1 MASFLHA
8 RAALLPICLSL
19 ACGSDGETADLA
31 DDGTDGTDGADDD
44 GSVGTGDTTGD
55 GSSGAAPT
63 SGITWHE
70 HIAPLILPSCAGCH
84 RDGGIAP
91 FSFESYE
98 GTQPLA
104 EAIVA
109 AVESGAMPP
118 FAASET
124 ADCEPKH
131 GWKDDLR
138 LSEDDKQMLRDWA
151 NDGAPEGDPSLAA
164 EVPAVPQTTLQD
176 PDQSLRMAGSTT
188 IEGTTDRFVCYSL
201 DPGLTEDAFIE
212 AIQVVPGNDKI
223 VHHVLIYVDESGDT
237 AELADEDGAF
247 DCSGGALGGAL
258 VGAWAPGA
266 VPNRMPADAGMQI
279 PAGARLVMNVHY
291 HPTGVGP
298 EVDEATGI
306 DIVWTEERPF
316 FAARLS
322 LVGNAAG
329 GDALQPGP
337 NDDNGVEF
345 LIPAGVSAHTESM
358 RFTIPDGFPQLRVFS
373 VGSHMH
379 YAGVDMLIEV
389 ERPSGDDE
397 CLLQTPTYKF
407 EWQRSYTYDADI
419 NAVPRLQAG
428 DVLTLRCTYNNTM
441 DNPSLA
447 EALRQ
452 AGKDEPQDIV
462 LGDETN
468 DEMCLAV
475 IGTVFPNVL

>member
-1 MASFLHA
+1 MD
-8 RAALLPICLSL
+8 RR
-19 ACGSDGETADLA
+19 TA
-31 DDGTDGTDGADDD
+31 
-44 GSVGTGDTTGD
+44 
-55 GSSGAAPT
+55 
-63 SGITWHE
+63 I
-70 HIAPLILPSCAGCH
+70 
-84 RDGGIAP
+84 
-91 FSFESYE
+91 
-98 GTQPLA
+98 
-104 EAIVA
+104 
-109 AVESGAMPP
+109 
-118 FAASET
+118 
-124 ADCEPKH
+124 
-131 GWKDDLR
+131 
-138 LSEDDKQMLRDWA
+138 
-151 NDGAPEGDPSLAA
+151 
-164 EVPAVPQTTLQD
+164 
-176 PDQSLRMAGSTT
+176 
-188 IEGTTDRFVCYSL
+188 
-201 DPGLTEDAFIE
+201 
-212 AIQVVPGNDKI
+212 
-223 VHHVLIYVDESGDT
+223 
-237 AELADEDGAF
+237 
-247 DCSGGALGGAL
+247 
-258 VGAWAPGA
+258 
-266 VPNRMPADAGMQI
+266 
-279 PAGARLVMNVHY
+279 
-291 HPTGVGP
+291 
-298 EVDEATGI
+298 
-306 DIVWTEERPF
+306 